1 MINGSSFLAIK
12 ISIDT
17 IPPLLSAGIRFFI
30 AGSILFAAYFF
41 LQKYEHK
48 HEQIGRRQWKDA
60 AILAFTLFL
69 GGQGLLTWG
78 AQYLSSG
85 ITGLLNST
93 IPLWVAV
100 IAFLIFRKHMTK
112 LIIMGLA
119 AGFGGL
125 MLLVAPSISSGTLS
139 PIGIS
144 ALIISS
150 ISWAIGSLYS
160 SKAKLPISV
169 LASSGMLMI
178 TGGLMLTSVSFLL
191 GEYQGL
197 DLSQIS
203 GQSLAAL
210 IYLIIII
217 TVVGF
222 TDFYWL
228 LRVTTPSLANTF
240 AYVSPV
246 IAVILGWA
254 ILKESI
260 TTITIVAM
268 VVILLGVALMV
279 TTPKKSKIVKPDK
292 KMV

>member
-125 MLLVAPSISSGTLS
+125 MLLVAPSIGDGTLS

-203 GQSLAAL
+203 GQSLAH
-210 IYLIIII
+210 
-217 TVVGF
+217 
-222 TDFYWL
+222 
-228 LRVTTPSLANTF
+228 
-240 AYVSPV
+240 
-246 IAVILGWA
+246 
-254 ILKESI
+254 
-260 TTITIVAM
+260 
-268 VVILLGVALMV
+268 
-279 TTPKKSKIVKPDK
+279 
-292 KMV
+292 

>member
-1 MINGSSFLAIK
+1 MEGCCNTCIHVISRRSRSTNLGRTVSFFWYH
-12 ISIDT
+12 
-17 IPPLLSAGIRFFI
+17 G
-30 AGSILFAAYFF
+30 AA
-41 LQKYEHK
+41 Q
-48 HEQIGRRQWKDA
+48 
-60 AILAFTLFL
+60 
-69 GGQGLLTWG
+69 
-78 AQYLSSG
+78 
-85 ITGLLNST
+85 
-93 IPLWVAV
+93 LWVAV
-100 IAFLIFRKHMTK
+100 IAFLIFGKHMTK

-119 AGFGGL
+119 AGGL
-125 MLLVAPSISSGTLS
+125 MLLVAPSIGNGTLS

-169 LASSGMLMI
+169 LASSGILMI

-222 TDFYWL
+222 TDF
-228 LRVTTPSLANTF
+228 
-240 AYVSPV
+240 
-246 IAVILGWA
+246 
-254 ILKESI
+254 
-260 TTITIVAM
+260 
-268 VVILLGVALMV
+268 
-279 TTPKKSKIVKPDK
+279 
-292 KMV
+292 

>member
-17 IPPLLSAGIRFFI
+17 IPPLLSAGLRFFI
-30 AGSILFAAYFF
+30 AGSVLFAAYFF

-48 HEQIGRRQWKDA
+48 HEQIGRRQWRDA

-69 GGQGLLTWG
+69 GGQGILTWG

-112 LIIMGLA
+112 LTIMGLA

-125 MLLVAPSISSGTLS
+125 MLLVAPSIGSGTLS

-144 ALIISS
+144 ALIVSS

-178 TGGLMLTSVSFLL
+178 TGGLMLISVSFLL
-191 GEYQGL
+191 GEYKGL
-197 DLSQIS
+197 DLSQVS
-203 GQSLAAL
+203 GQSWAAL
-210 IYLIIII
+210 VYLIIII
-217 TVVGF
+217 TIVGF

-228 LRVTTPSLANTF
+228 LRVTTASLANTF

-260 TTITIVAM
+260 TTITIAAM

-279 TTPKKSKIVKPDK
+279 TTPKKSKIVKSDN